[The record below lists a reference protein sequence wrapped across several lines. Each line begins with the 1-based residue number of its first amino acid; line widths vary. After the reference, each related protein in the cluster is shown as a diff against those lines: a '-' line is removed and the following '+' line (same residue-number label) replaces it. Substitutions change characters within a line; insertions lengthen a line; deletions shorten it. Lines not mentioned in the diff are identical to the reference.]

1 MKNIFS
7 LFFLHESC
15 SENILGI
22 GLSFVPMAGN
32 NIWIV
37 SVKEKK
43 TSNTNLFICIAN
55 IFHMLKGFEIEG
67 IDFLAAVL
75 TLRQLNRDI
84 CLN

>member
-22 GLSFVPMAGN
+22 GLSFVPVAGN

-43 TSNTNLFICIAN
+43 KTQHKFINLHCKHFS
-55 IFHMLKGFEIEG
+55 HVEG
-67 IDFLAAVL
+67 V
-75 TLRQLNRDI
+75 
-84 CLN
+84 